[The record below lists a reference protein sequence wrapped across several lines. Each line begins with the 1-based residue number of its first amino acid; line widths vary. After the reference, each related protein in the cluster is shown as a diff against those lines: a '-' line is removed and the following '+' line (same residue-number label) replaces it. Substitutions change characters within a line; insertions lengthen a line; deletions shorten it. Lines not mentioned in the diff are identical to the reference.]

1 MGGKGYPVD
10 NLPLYMLI
18 ENIVSIKKQPLMD
31 IHGESCKYQVI
42 WQDDDHGKLFNTER
56 PSGMKGF
63 TNFTRLTI
71 NPGKSNNMHTHE
83 GIEQV
88 YIVLKG
94 GGTVQVGDER
104 KDVRTGD
111 VAFLPA
117 DVPHGFFNTTDKQA
131 IVMLVGTGV
140 K

>member
-1 MGGKGYPVD
+1 MF
-10 NLPLYMLI
+10 I

-56 PSGMKGF
+56 PEGMKGF
-63 TNFTRLTI
+63 TNFARLTI
-71 NPGKSNNMHTHE
+71 NPGKSNNIHTHE

-88 YIVLKG
+88 YMVLKG
-94 GGTVQVGDER
+94 GGTVQVGEER
-104 KDVRTGD
+104 NDVRTGD
-111 VAFLPA
+111 VIFLPA

-131 IVMLVGTGV
+131 ILMLVGTGV
-140 K
+140 

>member
-1 MGGKGYPVD
+1 
-10 NLPLYMLI
+10 MLI

-94 GGTVQVGDER
+94 GGTVQVCEER